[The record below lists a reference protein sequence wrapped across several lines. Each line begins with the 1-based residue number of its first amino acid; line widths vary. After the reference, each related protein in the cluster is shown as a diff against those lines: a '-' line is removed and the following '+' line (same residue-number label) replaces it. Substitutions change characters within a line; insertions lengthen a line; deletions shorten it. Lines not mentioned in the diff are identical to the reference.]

1 MTFGPG
7 GATIDRFID
16 WLGSRSAEQLE
27 RALRLLPR
35 PRPADVKAAQRQLL
49 VVRTSA
55 AANQSLNKS
64 LRDMWSQSDARDV
77 LGADFIVFADAV
89 ELAGRAVLVR
99 HRLAPETFDLIVRP
113 FRDAGF
119 DFDQEA

>member
-7 GATIDRFID
+7 AATIDRFID
-16 WLGSRSAEQLE
+16 WLGSRSDEQLE
-27 RALRLLPR
+27 GVLRRLPR

-49 VVRTSA
+49 VVRTPA
-55 AANQSLNKS
+55 AENQSLNKA
-64 LRDMWSQSDARDV
+64 LRDMWSQSDAREV

-99 HRLAPETFDLIVRP
+99 HRLEPKTFDLVVQP